1 MTKAGEDMEYDI
13 VSVSDHIVVPKIID
27 STYPYNDSGEFVDAF
42 GASSASGEYM
52 DQLTT
57 LSYMAGITTTIRL
70 LTAVMV
76 LPHRSP
82 VVAAKMLSTIDVLSQ
97 GRLIV
102 GCGIGWMKEEFEAI
116 GAPPYE
122 ERGAVA
128 DEYLKVFKELWTT
141 ENPSYE
147 GKYCSFSD
155 ITFAPKPVQLPHP
168 PIWIGG
174 ESPPALRRAAAL
186 GDAWYPIGSNPRFQV
201 GTFAQLTEY
210 IERVRENMREIDR
223 DPETMDFAYFINWNN
238 EYEAQ
243 VLNGERRL
251 LTGTP
256 DQIIED
262 IKKLEEMGVRHLTLN
277 LQEDTIDATL
287 SRMDRFAVKIRSRV

>member
-1 MTKAGEDMEYDI
+1 MEVGFAVASRGPLATLDNIVKMTKAGEDMEYDI

-155 ITFAPKPVQLPHP
+155 ITFAPKPVQL
-168 PIWIGG
+168 
-174 ESPPALRRAAAL
+174 
-186 GDAWYPIGSNPRFQV
+186 
-201 GTFAQLTEY
+201 
-210 IERVRENMREIDR
+210 
-223 DPETMDFAYFINWNN
+223 
-238 EYEAQ
+238 
-243 VLNGERRL
+243 
-251 LTGTP
+251 
-256 DQIIED
+256 
-262 IKKLEEMGVRHLTLN
+262 
-277 LQEDTIDATL
+277 L
-287 SRMDRFAVKIRSRV
+287 SLIHI